1 MNLSNLVATELPEI
15 VSQWEAS
22 RVHDVDF
29 YGFQQLNRPLNQILD
44 VGANRG
50 QSIVSIRT
58 LLPSVDI
65 HSFEANQLL
74 HPVLDALVSTT
85 IPSSVVIHPY
95 GLSDADGEFKL
106 YIPFSKG
113 VYFLEEASTSLE
125 YFEKPWVAERF
136 RDRGGLELK
145 EVSCVLKIGDA
156 LSLAPDLIKID
167 VEGAES
173 RVLRGLTQTITNRRP
188 VIMVENSDWFGVQ
201 EVMLPLAYSPF
212 LYRQDQNR
220 FIPFEGIATNT
231 FYFPNESSPKR

>member
-1 MNLSNLVATELPEI
+1 MNFPNLTETELPEI
-15 VSQWEAS
+15 ISQWEAS

-29 YGFQQLNRPLNQILD
+29 FGFQLLNRPLNQILD

-58 LLPSVDI
+58 LLPSVEI

-74 HPVLDALVSTT
+74 HPVLEALVSSTFA
-85 IPSSVVIHPY
+85 SSVVIHPY
-95 GLSDADGEFKL
+95 GLSDVDGGFKL

-113 VYFLEEASTSLE
+113 VIFLEEASTSLE
-125 YFEKPWVAERF
+125 YFKKPWVAEKF
-136 RDRGGLELK
+136 RERGGLELN
-145 EVSCVLKIGDA
+145 EVSCVLKIGDS

-173 RVLRGLTQTITNRRP
+173 LVLRGLTQTINKRRP

-212 LYRQDQNR
+212 LYRREQNC
-220 FIPFEGIATNT
+220 FVPFEGTATNT
-231 FYFPNESSPKR
+231 FYFPNETPPLG